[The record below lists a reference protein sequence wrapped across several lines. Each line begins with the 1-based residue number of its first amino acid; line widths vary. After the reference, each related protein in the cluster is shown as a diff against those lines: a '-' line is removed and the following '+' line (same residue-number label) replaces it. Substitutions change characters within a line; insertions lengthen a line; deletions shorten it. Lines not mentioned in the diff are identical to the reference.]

1 MYMIFTFS
9 RTNAI
14 LFMRQIMTLEC
25 KNFGSILIIIL
36 NGYKLNLMDV
46 AITFWRILGQ
56 KIIKFEPFRVSF
68 ISEHPV
74 NLSSFYQENEG
85 KNLNYLL
92 QAMSITEKDELNN
105 IFLSKFNYRGIVVF
119 SALVSISKRKYLPK
133 DARGKAELLPSNC
146 QYTCRCRCWTLAA
159 AACPRIWILCVSYS
173 SGHCDSPWWCDWY

>member
-1 MYMIFTFS
+1 
-9 RTNAI
+9 
-14 LFMRQIMTLEC
+14 MTLEC

-119 SALVSISKRKYLPK
+119 SALVSISKRKYLSK

-146 QYTCRCRCWTLAA
+146 QYTCRA
-159 AACPRIWILCVSYS
+159 RIALWWYKNEKWGKSILQSSDWQEKLYWSWIHFVSS
-173 SGHCDSPWWCDWY
+173 K